1 MEGRPAGRSRA
12 MMRQCTGCGRG
23 FIPSDLARE
32 ESRNME
38 SERKEAG
45 LLGVRFLYYRC
56 HSCGTEDIF
65 IDVLPREGES
75 PEDYATR
82 HSAMLTAARDMHAE
96 DAKKDVVVVP
106 VKPPPEATLETNTSE

>member
-1 MEGRPAGRSRA
+1 
-12 MMRQCTGCGRG
+12 MMRQCTRCGGG
-23 FIPSDLARE
+23 FVPGDLARE
-32 ESRNME
+32 ESRGME

-75 PEDYATR
+75 PDDYATR
-82 HSAMLTAARDMHAE
+82 YAAMLTAARNLHTDKAE
-96 DAKKDVVVVP
+96 KTDVVVVP
-106 VKPPPEATLETNTSE
+106 VKPPPEIEPKSNTSE